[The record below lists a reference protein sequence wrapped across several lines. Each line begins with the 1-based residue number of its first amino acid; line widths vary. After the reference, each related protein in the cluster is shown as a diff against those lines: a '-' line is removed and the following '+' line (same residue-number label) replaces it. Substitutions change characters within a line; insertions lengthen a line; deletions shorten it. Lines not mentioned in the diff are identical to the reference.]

1 MPGNTYTG
9 TNVGAMGDNAEV
21 ETVTFN
27 SIPSELLGLGAV
39 DLTVLASELARLR
52 PLARTVASEPEH
64 DESIVALGKA
74 ESAAKDGDTNGAL
87 SWLRTAGGWASKV
100 ATDFSATLVAKLIEK
115 QIGG

>member
-9 TNVGAMGDNAEV
+9 TNVGAMGDNAKAEN
-21 ETVTFN
+21 VTFKN
-27 SIPSELLGLGAV
+27 TTSEPTSLDAI

-52 PLARTVASEPEH
+52 PLAREKAREPEH
-64 DESIVALGKA
+64 DEAIVALGKA
-74 ESAAKDGDTNGAL
+74 ESAAKNGDTSAAL
-87 SWLRTAGGWASKV
+87 SWLRTAGGWASKI